1 MVPTGDGQGSL
12 DAAVQRNWLS
22 AAQLSSAVSLLERN
36 LDRSGF
42 DRAPW
47 LVVAFS
53 AGIASWFLMPGPLQW
68 ALSIIICVLVAV
80 SAAAVWRDDGSRSH
94 LRMAVIALSV
104 MFALGV
110 ATIWTRS
117 EMVGA
122 TPVDRPMVTTLSG
135 YVIDRENQPAQKR
148 ARLTL
153 AIREADRGA
162 ALKVRVNVDE
172 DDLYPSVSEGSI
184 IKLRA
189 RLMPPAPPMFPGG
202 YNFARRAWFDGLAA
216 TGSAIG
222 QVEVIDGD
230 PAQSGLA
237 NVQRRLASH
246 VRSQLDGSAGAI
258 AAAFAS
264 GDRGAISPADDEAM
278 RDAGLTHLLS
288 ISGLHVSALIAGAY
302 FLAIRLL
309 ALFPAIALRARLPI
323 VAAAVAAGAGI
334 GYTLLTGAEVP
345 TVRSCVAALL
355 VLGALVL
362 GREPLSLR
370 LVAVAAFTV
379 LLLWPEAIAGP
390 SFQMSFAAVITIIA
404 LHGSR
409 PVREFLSPRDENW
422 LARFGRRTLMLLVT
436 GFVIEIALMPIVLF
450 HFHRAGVYGALA
462 NVIAIPL
469 VTFVSMP
476 LIAFALALDVVGLGA
491 PAWWIVEQSL
501 DLLLKIAHTTAAQ
514 PGAVK
519 LMPQMTYA
527 TFGFFIAG
535 GLWLA
540 LWSGRFRL
548 LSAVPIAIGCIMLAR
563 TPVPDLLISSDGRHV
578 AITMPD
584 NRLLSL
590 RDTRSDYARDNMIEL
605 AGTRSEPVP
614 VETWPSADCSPEFCV
629 LDIERDGR
637 KWSLLMARNR
647 VRVEERSLAAACERS
662 DIVVADRWL
671 PASCRPLWLK
681 ADAAYLRENGG
692 LSIDVEG
699 REITTVASAQG
710 QHGWWQ
716 AAEK

>member
-53 AGIASWFLMPGPLQW
+53 AGIASWFLMSGTFQW
-68 ALSIIICVLVAV
+68 ALSIIICVLMAV
-80 SAAAVWRDDGSRSH
+80 SAAALWCDDGSRSH

-122 TPVDRPMVTTLSG
+122 APIDRPMVTTLTG
-135 YVIDRENQPAQKR
+135 YVIDRENQPAQER

-162 ALKVRVNVDE
+162 AMKVRVNVDE
-172 DDLYPSVSEGSI
+172 DDLSPTVSEGSI
-184 IKLRA
+184 VRLRA

-222 QVEVIDGD
+222 HVEVIDGD
-230 PAQSGLA
+230 PSQSGLA

-246 VRSQLDGSAGAI
+246 VRSQLDGSGGAI

-345 TVRSCVAALL
+345 TVRSCVAAVL

-409 PVREFLSPRDENW
+409 PVREFLSPRDESW

-462 NVIAIPL
+462 NVVAIPL
-469 VTFVSMP
+469 VTFASMP
-476 LIAFALALDVVGLGA
+476 MIALALALDMVGLGA

-501 DLLLKIAHTTAAQ
+501 DLLLKIAHTTSAQ

-519 LMPQMTYA
+519 LMPQMTYT

-548 LSAVPIAIGCIMLAR
+548 LAAVPIAIGCILLAR

-578 AITMPD
+578 AITMSD
-584 NRLLSL
+584 NTLLSL
-590 RDTRSDYARDNMIEL
+590 RDTKSDYAKDNMVEL
-605 AGTRSEPVP
+605 AGTRSEPIP
-614 VETWPSADCSPEFCV
+614 VETWPSADCSAEFCV

-637 KWSLLMARNR
+637 RWSLLMARNR

-662 DIVVADRWL
+662 DIIVADRWL
-671 PASCRPLWLK
+671 PASCRPRWLK
-681 ADAAYLRENGG
+681 ADAAYLREHGG
-692 LSIDVEG
+692 LSIDLDR

-710 QHGWWQ
+710 QHGWWR
-716 AAEK
+716 ADEK